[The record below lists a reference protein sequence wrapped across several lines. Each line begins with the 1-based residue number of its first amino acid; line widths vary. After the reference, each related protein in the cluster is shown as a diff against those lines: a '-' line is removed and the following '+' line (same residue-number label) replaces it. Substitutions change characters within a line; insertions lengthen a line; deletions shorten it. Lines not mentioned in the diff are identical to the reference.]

1 MSMGAAT
8 RGGDLLS
15 HSLSLF
21 LQNFRRAIL
30 ISVLVAL
37 AVLAAGLGRPTEE
50 NRMIWEIYS
59 SYAKGNMGIAVN
71 SLLPGSD
78 SRRLDFAYGWDNWR
92 REGDARALMPK
103 LAAEWMPAANSA
115 VKPYLWASAGAW
127 VLSFLGV
134 WVVFWRQGQAAVADK
149 HIDGQEEVDPRTL
162 RNLIEASRILPPQ
175 NLLQRIGLQRRPAD
189 QGRGLRLAGFE
200 IPPKFVCRNQLITG
214 GVGVGKST
222 AIYTVLDD
230 LRARKIKTVVY
241 DPHGEFSQK
250 FYRKDADFI
259 LNPTDKNCVAWDVFS
274 DVVTRAQLVSMIK
287 IMIPA
292 GEGDQS
298 FFTNNARKLLADLML
313 YVKSKD
319 MHISEVYKIVS
330 ESSLQE
336 LYDILCSLERS
347 ESKGDMDPAAAE
359 QAQGIRSTLTSSE
372 SVRFLDLFPRHKEPF
387 SIRKWMEKDDD
398 SWLFITSQ
406 VGDVHELILPY
417 ISTTVDVALEA
428 SAGKQSRA
436 LRRALVID
444 EVDSAGRLPKLHKQL
459 AQLRKF
465 GVSILLGLQD
475 VNQLLDVYGQEK
487 TATIMTNCQ
496 SKLTCRVDHAETAQ
510 LMSKLLGMKEIEQT
524 QTGSS
529 WGAADIKDG
538 ESLSKSK
545 VEKPIIPARSISCLN
560 DGEGYLKL
568 PGTFPPCKIQ
578 IPHKQRPDIHGGY
591 EPADGLLWDV
601 EGQKKAFRAQEE
613 TKARK
618 AEEKAVNDEAEEQAE
633 EEEF

>member
-8 RGGDLLS
+8 RGGDLLA

-37 AVLAAGLGRPTEE
+37 AVLAAGVGRPTPE
-50 NRMIWEIYS
+50 NKVTWEILGKYVQG
-59 SYAKGNMGIAVN
+59 KVGVGID
-71 SLLPGSD
+71 SILPGS
-78 SRRLDFAYGWDNWR
+78 RYLDFEYGWGDWR
-92 REGDARALMPK
+92 HKGDARAILPELEAK
-103 LAAEWMPAANSA
+103 YVPLAKAA

-127 VLSFLGV
+127 VLSFCGV
-134 WVVFWRQGQAAVADK
+134 WFVFWRQGKAAVADK
-149 HIDGQEEVDPRTL
+149 HIDGQEEVDPKTL
-162 RNLIEASRILPPQ
+162 RKLIEASRILPPESF
-175 NLLQRIGLQRRPAD
+175 LQRIGLQGRPVD
-189 QGRGLRLAGFE
+189 KGRGLRLAGFE
-200 IPPKFVCRNQLITG
+200 IPPKFVCRNQLLTG

-222 AIYTVLDD
+222 AINTVLDD
-230 LRARKIKTVVY
+230 LRARKIKAVVY
-241 DPHGEFSQK
+241 DPHSEFSQK
-250 FYRKDADFI
+250 FYRKGKDFI
-259 LNPTDKNCVAWDVFS
+259 LNPTDKNCVCWDVFS
-274 DVVTRAQLVSMIK
+274 DVNTRAQLISMIK

-292 GEGDQS
+292 AEGDQS
-298 FFTNNARKLLADLML
+298 FFVNNARKLLADLML
-313 YVKSKD
+313 YVKAKD
-319 MHISEVYKIVS
+319 MHISEVYRIAS

-372 SVRFLDLFPRHKEPF
+372 SVRFLDLFPRDKEPF
-387 SIRKWMEKDDD
+387 SIRRWMEKDDD

-496 SKLTCRVDHAETAQ
+496 TKLTCRVDHAETAQ

-529 WGAADIKDG
+529 WGANDMKDG
-538 ESLSKSK
+538 ESISKSK
-545 VEKPIIPARSISCLN
+545 LEKPIIPARAISGLA

-601 EGQKKAFRAQEE
+601 EGQKRAFKAQEE
-613 TKARK
+613 TKVQK
-618 AEEKAVNDEAEEQAE
+618 AKEKANNEEVAEGAE

>member
-8 RGGDLLS
+8 RGGDLIA

-21 LQNFRRAIL
+21 LQNFRRAVL
-30 ISVLVAL
+30 ISALISL
-37 AVLAAGLGRPTEE
+37 AVLAAGVGRPTPE
-50 NRMIWEIYS
+50 NKVTWEILGKYVQG
-59 SYAKGNMGIAVN
+59 KVGVGID
-71 SLLPGSD
+71 SILPGS
-78 SRRLDFAYGWDNWR
+78 RYLDFEYGWGDWHR
-92 REGDARALMPK
+92 KGDARAILPELETRYVP
-103 LAAEWMPAANSA
+103 LAKAA
-115 VKPYLWASAGAW
+115 VRPYLWASAGGG
-127 VLSFLGV
+127 VLSFLAV
-134 WVVFWRQGQAAVADK
+134 WFVFWRQGKAAVADK

-496 SKLTCRVDHAETAQ
+496 SKLTCRVDHAETAS

-524 QTGSS
+524 QTGAS
-529 WGAADIKDG
+529 WGANDMKDG
-538 ESLSKSK
+538 ESISKSK
-545 VEKPIIPARSISCLN
+545 LEKPIIPARAISGLA

-568 PGTFPPCKIQ
+568 PGTFPPAKIT

-601 EGQKKAFRAQEE
+601 EGQKRAFRAQEE
-613 TKARK
+613 TKVQK
-618 AEEKAVNDEAEEQAE
+618 AKEKANNEEAE

>member
-1 MSMGAAT
+1 MGAAT
-8 RGGDLLS
+8 RGGDLLA
-15 HSLSLF
+15 HGLSLF
-21 LQNFRRAIL
+21 MQNFRRAFM
-30 ISVLVAL
+30 ISVLISL
-37 AVLAAGLGRPTEE
+37 AVLAAGVGRPTPE
-50 NRMIWEIYS
+50 NRVTWEILGKYVQG
-59 SYAKGNMGIAVN
+59 KVGVGID
-71 SLLPGSD
+71 SILPGS
-78 SRRLDFAYGWDNWR
+78 RYLDFEYGWGDWHR
-92 REGDARALMPK
+92 KGDARAILPELETK
-103 LAAEWMPAANSA
+103 YVPLAKAA
-115 VKPYLWASAGAW
+115 VQPYLWATAGAW
-127 VLSFLGV
+127 FLSFCGV
-134 WVVFWRQGQAAVADK
+134 WVVFWRQGKAAVADR
-149 HIDGQEEVDPRTL
+149 HIHGQEEVDPKTL
-162 RNLIEASRILPPQ
+162 RKLLEASRILPPK
-175 NLLQRIGLQRRPAD
+175 NFLQRLGLQRRPVD
-189 QGRGLRLAGFE
+189 KGRGLRLAGFE
-200 IPPKFVCRNQLITG
+200 IPPKFVCRNQLLTG

-222 AIYTVLDD
+222 AINTVLDD
-230 LRARKIKTVVY
+230 LRARKIKSVVY
-241 DPHGEFSQK
+241 DPHSEFSQK
-250 FYRKDADFI
+250 FYRKGTDFI

-274 DVVTRAQLVSMIK
+274 DVVTRAQLISMIK

-292 GEGDQS
+292 AEGDQS

-313 YVKSKD
+313 YVKAKD
-319 MHISEVYKIVS
+319 MHISEVYRIAS

-372 SVRFLDLFPRHKEPF
+372 SVRFLDLFPRNKEPF

-496 SKLTCRVDHAETAQ
+496 TKLTCRVDHAETAS

-524 QTGSS
+524 QTGAS
-529 WGAADIKDG
+529 WGADDMRDG
-538 ESLSKSK
+538 ESISKSK
-545 VEKPIIPARSISCLN
+545 VEKPIIPARSISCLS

-568 PGTFPPCKIQ
+568 PGTFPPAKIT
-578 IPHKQRPDIHGGY
+578 IPHKQRP
-591 EPADGLLWDV
+591 
-601 EGQKKAFRAQEE
+601 E
-613 TKARK
+613 TKVQK
-618 AEEKAVNDEAEEQAE
+618 TKEKAKDDEAAAQAE